1 MKISYNWLSNYIDTG
16 LNPQE
21 TAEKLTSVGL
31 EVEGLEHYSTLPKG
45 IENLIAG
52 HILELQQH
60 PNADLLKLTKVDVGN
75 GEPLSIVC
83 GAPNVAAG
91 QKVIVAREGVTV
103 NPLTREP
110 FVIKKSK
117 IRGEFSEGMLCA
129 EDEIGLGE
137 SHAGL
142 LILDEN
148 ATPGH
153 PVAEYL
159 NGYQDWI
166 LEIGLT
172 PNRVDAASH
181 IGVARDLAALLGK
194 KLKYP
199 EAISNPPIE
208 LKWTPGPSVQRQIEI
223 AIEDTEAC
231 PRYSGLIIKNI
242 TVKDSP
248 PWLQHYLMAVG
259 LKPINNIVDATNFV
273 LHEMGQPL
281 HAFDLSKI
289 EGNKIIVKR
298 SEPGTVFITLD
309 KQERKMDGT
318 ELMICNANEPMAI
331 AGVFG
336 GLKSGINSETKD
348 IFIESAY
355 FNPSVIRRTSRKH
368 QLFTDASFRYERGAD
383 PMITLTALG
392 RVATLI
398 MEIAGGEVND
408 PYYNVS
414 ELIKSIQLKFYFK
427 YLNSVAGMEIPVE
440 DVKNILLGLEFDIIE
455 EQKDG
460 LLIEIPSFKTDV
472 KRPIDVVEEI
482 LRIYSFDKIPVTKQI
497 KSILQVDKLYHSEK
511 LKKRISSLLI
521 DQGFYETYM
530 LSFVKEEDNKIFDEK
545 ISIPVI
551 NPISS
556 DLGFVKNNILIPGLR
571 ALQHNLNRQR
581 HDLRIFNWDYVHSG
595 ENGSFKQEYRLGLWM
610 TGNANPEN
618 WKNKAKKLD
627 FYDIKS
633 IFEAILT
640 LSGQNDLQSQP
651 FENSLFS
658 YGLSFQG
665 SGQKTI
671 ARVGRLSDSLLK
683 QIDIGQEVFYAQF
696 DAKALL
702 KARKKEL
709 KYDAISKF
717 PKVERDLAL
726 IVPEELTYASIR
738 GLIEKAE
745 NKILKKI
752 SIFDVYKGNQ
762 VGEGFKSYAVR
773 MEFEDKTQT
782 LEDKTVDKIISKIV
796 YRLENE
802 LGVKIRS

>member
-1 MKISYNWLSNYIDTG
+1 MKISYNWLSNYIIDTG
-16 LNPQE
+16 LTPQE

-45 IENLIAG
+45 IESLIVG
-52 HILELQQH
+52 HILELHQH

-75 GEPLSIVC
+75 DAPLSIVC

-103 NPLTREP
+103 NPLSKEP
-110 FVIKKSK
+110 FTIKKSK

-148 ATPGH
+148 ATPGQ
-153 PVAEYL
+153 PVAKYL
-159 NGYQDWI
+159 NGYEDWI

-199 EAISNPPIE
+199 VA
-208 LKWTPGPSVQRQIEI
+208 EI
-223 AIEDTEAC
+223 AYSDRQSPEIKIDIEDIEAC
-231 PRYSGLIIKNI
+231 PRYSGLVIKNI
-242 TVKDSP
+242 EVKDSP
-248 PWLQHYLMAVG
+248 EWLQNYLQAVG

-273 LHEMGQPL
+273 LHELGHPL
-281 HAFDLSKI
+281 HAFDLSTI
-289 EGNKIIVKR
+289 EGTRIIVKR
-298 SEPGTVFITLD
+298 SVPDSRFMTLD
-309 KQERKMDGT
+309 KQERILDGT

-336 GLKSGINSETKD
+336 GLKSGINSGTKG

-355 FNPSVIRRTSRKH
+355 FNPSVIRRTSRRH

-383 PMITLTALG
+383 PNITIVALT
-392 RVATLI
+392 RVAKLI
-398 MEIAGGEVND
+398 QEIAGGDIINTIYDIYPER
-408 PYYNVS
+408 
-414 ELIKSIQLKFYFK
+414 IKPIQLKFEFK
-427 YLNSVAGMEIPVE
+427 YLNGIAGMEIPVS
-440 DVKNILLGLEFDIIE
+440 DVKNILTGLEFIIIE
-455 EQKDG
+455 QDQNG

-472 KRPIDVVEEI
+472 KRPIDVVEEV
-482 LRIYSFDKIPVTKQI
+482 LRIYSFDKIPISRQI
-497 KSILQVDKLYHSEK
+497 KSIVQVDKLYHKEK
-511 LKKRISSLLI
+511 QRKRISSFLI
-521 DQGFYETYM
+521 DRGFYETYM
-530 LSFVKEEDNKIFDEK
+530 LSFVKEEDNRIFDEK
-545 ISIPVI
+545 QSVSVI
-551 NPISS
+551 NPISA

-571 ALQHNLNRQR
+571 ALLHNLNRQR
-581 HDLRIFNWDYVHSG
+581 HDLSIFNWDHIHST
-595 ENGSFKQEYRLGLWM
+595 ENGSFKQEYQLGIWM
-610 TGNANPEN
+610 TGNTNPEN
-618 WKNKAKKLD
+618 WKNKPKKVD
-627 FYDIKS
+627 FYDLKS
-633 IFEAILT
+633 IVEAILT
-640 LSGQNDLQSQP
+640 LSGQNDIQTQP
-651 FENSLFS
+651 LENSLFS
-658 YGLSFQG
+658 YGLTFQG

-671 ARVGRLSDSLLK
+671 ARVGRLSDSILK
-683 QIDIGQEVFYAQF
+683 QLDIGQEVFYAQF
-696 DAKALL
+696 DAKYLL

-726 IVPEELTYASIR
+726 IVPEDLTYSSIR
-738 GLIEKAE
+738 ELIEKAE
-745 NKILKKI
+745 HKILKKV

-762 VGEGFKSYAVR
+762 VAEGFKSYAVR

-782 LEDKTVDKIISKIV
+782 LEDKTIDKIISKIV

-802 LGVKIRS
+802 HGIKIRS

>member
-16 LNPQE
+16 LDPQE

-45 IENLIAG
+45 IENLIVG
-52 HILELQQH
+52 HILELNQH

-103 NPLTREP
+103 NPLSKEP

-148 ATPGH
+148 ATPGE
-153 PVAEYL
+153 PIAKYL
-159 NGYQDWI
+159 NGYEDWI

-194 KLKYP
+194 KLRYP
-199 EAISNPPIE
+199 HAEITFSESISPE
-208 LKWTPGPSVQRQIEI
+208 LKIE
-223 AIEDTEAC
+223 IEDTEAC
-231 PRYSGLIIKNI
+231 PRYSGLVIKNI
-242 TVKDSP
+242 EVKDSP
-248 PWLQHYLMAVG
+248 DWLQNYLKAVG
-259 LKPINNIVDATNFV
+259 LNPINNIVDATNFV
-273 LHEMGQPL
+273 LHELGHPL

-289 EGNKIIVKR
+289 EGNQIIIKR
-298 SEPGTVFITLD
+298 STAGSNFTTLD
-309 KQERKMDGT
+309 KQERKLDGT
-318 ELMICNANEPMAI
+318 ELMICNGHEPMAI

-336 GLKSGINSETKD
+336 GLKSGINAETKD

-368 QLFTDASFRYERGAD
+368 QLFTDASFRFERGAD
-383 PMITLTALG
+383 PNITIDAIT

-398 MEIAGGEVND
+398 KEIAGGEIINPVYD
-408 PYYNVS
+408 VYPEY
-414 ELIKSIQLKFYFK
+414 IKPIQLKFEFK
-427 YLNSVAGMEIPVE
+427 YLNSIAGTEIPNS
-440 DVKNILLGLEFDIIE
+440 DVKNILSGLDFAILE
-455 EQKDG
+455 ENDES

-497 KSILQVDKLYHSEK
+497 KSIVQVDKLYHAEK
-511 LKKRISSLLI
+511 LKKRISSVLI

-530 LSFVKEEDNKIFDEK
+530 LSFVKEEDNRIFDEK

-551 NPISS
+551 NPISA

-595 ENGSFKQEYRLGLWM
+595 ESGSFKQEYRLGIWM
-610 TGNANPEN
+610 TGNNNPEN
-618 WKNKAKKLD
+618 WKDKAKKVD
-627 FYDIKS
+627 FYDLKS
-633 IFEAILT
+633 LVEVILS
-640 LSGQNDLQSQP
+640 LSGQNDLQTQP
-651 FENSLFS
+651 LENSLFS
-658 YGLSFQG
+658 YGLTFQG

-671 ARVGRLSDSLLK
+671 AKVGRLSDSILK
-683 QIDIGQEVFYAQF
+683 QMDIGQEVFYAQF
-696 DAKALL
+696 DAKPLL

-717 PKVERDLAL
+717 PKVERDLAM
-726 IVPEELTYASIR
+726 IVPEELTYGNIR
-738 GLIEKAE
+738 SLIEKAE
-745 NKILKKI
+745 NKILKKVA
-752 SIFDVYKGNQ
+752 IFDVYKGNQ